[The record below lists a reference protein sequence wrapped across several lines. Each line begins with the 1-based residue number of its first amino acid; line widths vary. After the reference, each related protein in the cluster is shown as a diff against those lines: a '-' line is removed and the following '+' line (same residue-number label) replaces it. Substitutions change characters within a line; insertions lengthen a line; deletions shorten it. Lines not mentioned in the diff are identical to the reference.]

1 MFDKENVMDIKVNL
15 SAQAIKQLVVAFLHR
30 FHIVI
35 FVIVALGGLAVT
47 ILLLNNIV
55 VLSSQSNGYTPDV
68 NNATFDQATI
78 KKIED
83 LQNRSQSPP
92 TSGRTNP
99 FVE

>member
-1 MFDKENVMDIKVNL
+1 MDMNLNL
-15 SAQAIKQLVVAFLHR
+15 SPQAIKKAVVTFLHR

-35 FVIVALGGLAVT
+35 FVIVVLGGLAVI

-55 VLSSQSNGYTPDV
+55 VLSGQSNGYTPDT
-68 NNATFDQATI
+68 NNANFDQTAI
-78 KKIED
+78 KKIQD
-83 LQNRSQSPP
+83 LKNRNQSPP

>member
-1 MFDKENVMDIKVNL
+1 MDIHL
-15 SAQAIKQLVVAFLHR
+15 SPQAIKKIIIAFLHR
-30 FHIVI
+30 FHVVI
-35 FVIVALGGLAVT
+35 FVILILGGLAVI

-55 VLSSQSNGYTPDV
+55 IRSGQSNGYTPDTS
-68 NNATFDQATI
+68 NASFDQSTI

-92 TSGRTNP
+92 TSGRINP